1 MRKLSRLCQ
10 NTVVKAICALAED
23 MKPVKTFETVDS
35 KESFEA
41 LEPAAGK
48 MGPVMERVA
57 SLEEELKTLNKVA
70 ETESPLLAISERI
83 ATLEIQMSSKEQE
96 LKDKS
101 QKILELEVR
110 NRDLEEKSQRL
121 IELEEKVNQLLVINN
136 KENKVVDRSV
146 VLKTKRVTTSKK
158 TGDEKLRKA
167 PETVIVPTASSPPK
181 VDESKKKSTRQR
193 ADTKT
198 LGEIKAKEPGQTST
212 TSDKVECEKCHRSF
226 TIRGFPRHKC
236 TSAA

>member
-23 MKPVKTFETVDS
+23 IKPVKTFETVDN

-57 SLEEELKTLNKVA
+57 SLEEELKTLNKVS

-83 ATLEIQMSSKEQE
+83 ASLEIQMSSKDQE

-146 VLKTKRVTTSKK
+146 VLKTKRLTTSKK

-167 PETVIVPTASSPPK
+167 PETVILPTASPPK